1 MDGNSRTAKSDG
13 NLPYRCGCLAA
24 LMVVLGLIAGLGVI
38 YFYPHLVGRPPGG
51 RRTMAIA
58 ISNAVELFHA
68 DYNKLPVPVNGSAVN
83 GDIDT
88 DTSPE
93 NRLVTVLAGRE
104 GPVTDPQNPK
114 NVDYLEGIRP
124 AKANRKDSPPWKD
137 GLMWDATS
145 KALGYRR
152 SLGPLLPDPAG
163 QRWQQGT
170 CHSQSRPGRRMRR
183 RI

>member
-1 MDGNSRTAKSDG
+1 
-13 NLPYRCGCLAA
+13 
-24 LMVVLGLIAGLGVI
+24 
-38 YFYPHLVGRPPGG
+38 
-51 RRTMAIA
+51 MAIA

-83 GDIDT
+83 GDTDT

-124 AKANRKDSPPWKD
+124 AKANGKDSPPWKD
-137 GLMWDATS
+137 GLMSDATS
-145 KALGYRR
+145 KAPGIVDPWGHYFRIRLDSDGNKE
-152 SLGPLLPDPAG
+152 LATPNPDQVAE
-163 QRWQQGT
+163 
-170 CHSQSRPGRRMRR
+170 
-183 RI
+183 